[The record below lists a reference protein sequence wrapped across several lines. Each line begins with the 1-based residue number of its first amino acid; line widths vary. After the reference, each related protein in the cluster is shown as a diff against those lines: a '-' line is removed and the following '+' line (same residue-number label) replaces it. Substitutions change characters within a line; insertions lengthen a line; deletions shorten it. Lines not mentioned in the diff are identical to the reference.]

1 MHAKRIY
8 VDKRMVSIP
17 SGGLPLAFPGRETT
31 VGNVDIRTRHARARV
46 SNQPIPIKD
55 FINFK
60 KMSGNEILLN
70 LDNNENLAHSELIS
84 GLIELGKRDKKSE
97 HDWNQHPITTKCIK
111 DLKSRIPVLNAKN
124 VLQCSIVL
132 DNLRVID
139 SEAWQLTS
147 EHILRL
153 LHKYKGRDMAQLL
166 HLFDKEILDD
176 EGEPFVYM

>member
-1 MHAKRIY
+1 
-8 VDKRMVSIP
+8 
-17 SGGLPLAFPGRETT
+17 
-31 VGNVDIRTRHARARV
+31 
-46 SNQPIPIKD
+46 
-55 FINFK
+55 
-60 KMSGNEILLN
+60 MSGNEILLN

-84 GLIELGKRDKKSE
+84 GLIELGKRDKNNE
-97 HDWNQHPITTKCIK
+97 HDWNQHPITVKCIQ

-139 SEAWQLTS
+139 SEAWQITS
-147 EHILRL
+147 THILRL

-176 EGEPFVYM
+176 EGEPFIYM